1 MKKRRGYFCRI
12 YGRWLPNEKFSA
24 KGHGFHIC
32 EECSQM
38 PKEEREVIEQE
49 EKIFQYLWQ
58 SHISNKNMARLK
70 ELTGS

>member
-1 MKKRRGYFCRI
+1 
-12 YGRWLPNEKFSA
+12 
-24 KGHGFHIC
+24 
-32 EECSQM
+32 M